1 MERNAHYAVVGAVS
15 AALFLGLLL
24 FAAWLARVQFT
35 SQYAIYDI
43 DFQGP
48 VRGLSQG
55 GEVYFNG
62 IKIGDV
68 TKLSLDRR
76 DPNRVVARARV
87 SADAP
92 IKTDSTGSLEPMGV
106 TGVSYIQITA
116 GGADRPLLRD
126 ATPRGLV
133 PVIRTTR
140 SALES
145 LLEGGGDVLARSV
158 EALDRVN
165 TLLSD
170 RNMRTLTDTLA
181 NVRDAT
187 ALAKAQGPL
196 LADLDTTLK
205 GLDVTSRHIDA
216 LATDS
221 TALLNGQG
229 RTTLAD
235 LDAAAVQLRTTAAD
249 ARSVLAQVKGPAQ
262 DFAANGLPQLSRTVT
277 TLQTAAESLDRLVG
291 EVEQNPRQFLT
302 KSPARTREVKP

>member
-15 AALFLGLLL
+15 AALFIGLLV
-24 FAAWLARVQFT
+24 FAAWLARLQFT
-35 SQYAIYDI
+35 SQYAVYDI

-87 SADAP
+87 SAEAP

-116 GGADRPLLRD
+116 GGPGRPLLRD
-126 ATPRGLV
+126 VTPQGAI

-170 RNMRTLTDTLA
+170 KNMQDFTATLA

-196 LADLDTTLK
+196 LADLDATLK
-205 GLDVTSRHIDA
+205 GLSVTSRHIDT
-216 LATDS
+216 LAAS
-221 TALLNGQG
+221 SNALLNGQG

-235 LDAAAVQLRTTAAD
+235 LDAAAVQLRATASD
-249 ARSVLAQVKGPAQ
+249 ARSFVAQVRGPTQ
-262 DFAANGLPQLSRTVT
+262 DFTANGLPQLSRAVIS
-277 TLQTAAESLDRLVG
+277 LQTAAESLDRLVG
-291 EVEQNPRQFLT
+291 EVEQNPRELLT
-302 KSPARTREVKP
+302 KPPAKTREVKP